1 MNFEPLLSRS
11 IHPAIAETVRYF
23 QTLAPDDA
31 LPKRHAFR
39 PNHVRHAL
47 GYIFIVDVLPD
58 DYRWELVG
66 EKIGILFGTNR
77 HGAHLSTMQPIELRN
92 LLKPMY
98 DSVVASRAFHYCRGR
113 YTWPDRS
120 VAIERLLVP
129 MTDDHG
135 RLTSIFGVT
144 MPVEPLDDFVIVFT
158 GKGAAGFE
166 IDEVMTGVTVA
177 HEPA

>member
-1 MNFEPLLSRS
+1 MNFEPLLAVSV
-11 IHPAIAETVRYF
+11 HPVIAETARYF
-23 QTLAPDDA
+23 QTLAPGDT

-47 GYIFIVDVLPD
+47 GYIFLVEVLPG

-77 HGAHLSTMQPIELRN
+77 QGSLLSTIEPIELRH

-98 DSVVASRAFHYCRGR
+98 DGIVASHAFHYCRGR

-129 MTDDHG
+129 MTDDQG

-158 GKGAAGFE
+158 GMGAAGFE
-166 IDEVMTGVTVA
+166 VDEIVTCGA
-177 HEPA
+177 AACEPA